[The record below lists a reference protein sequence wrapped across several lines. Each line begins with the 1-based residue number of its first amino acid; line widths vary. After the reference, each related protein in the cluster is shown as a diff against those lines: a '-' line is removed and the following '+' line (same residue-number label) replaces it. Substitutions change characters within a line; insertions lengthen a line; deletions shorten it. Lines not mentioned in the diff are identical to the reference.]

1 MGKILLLIALLV
13 CVSSCEWNASTDTF
27 NSPKLL
33 RVEFVGASVKTI
45 LNTKG
50 TATLFAVS
58 EMLADASAT
67 EISTVEFDS
76 KAVPFNVDFEIP
88 KNHRKLIRP
97 ELKKGEAIQYYVAL
111 EWDSNGD
118 GGIGEGDIM
127 IDFDKA
133 FPNVEMNKETQRVF
147 VR

>member
-1 MGKILLLIALLV
+1 MGKILLLFGMFF
-13 CVSSCEWNASTDTF
+13 CFSSCDWNASTDTF
-27 NSPKLL
+27 NSSRSL
-33 RVEFVGASVKTI
+33 RVEFVGPSVTTI

-67 EISTVEFDS
+67 EISTVEFDA

-88 KNHRKLIRP
+88 KNHRKLIQP
-97 ELKKGEAIQYYVAL
+97 EVKKGEAVQYYVAL

-118 GGIGEGDIM
+118 GETAEGDVM
-127 IDFDKA
+127 IDYDKR
-133 FPNVEMNKETQRVF
+133 FPNVEMSKDTQRVF
-147 VR
+147 VK